1 MMGARAGAALI
12 CAAVALGGCANGDFG
27 RVKSGLVNDE
37 VHSWVGTTAALGNG
51 APISSFPLTDD
62 ERALRD
68 LAYPLIEPPYDR
80 QRWFSFL
87 NEYGMARIFRHN
99 WSLYDPQTYTRVLMS
114 QQLRSEAARYAR
126 LGDDIRNDRTR
137 VPPFFLLATRVL
149 DMDRRREASL
159 GAVSYLTP
167 AEELN
172 AIARNAE
179 NALVISWVQWSLM
192 ARTLSP
198 DRAGA
203 PRHRRADA
211 GRNRHRSL
219 DRRAAVPHRPLPG
232 VARPRFRAGTR
243 RRLVAGL
250 RRPAARP
257 QWAAGARTGGRRAAA
272 VGGRPG
278 RAGHAGA
285 VRPRGGDGSAADLLD
300 RTIAACT
307 APTAARRSRWAAGS
321 ARARGRGRR

>member
-1 MMGARAGAALI
+1 MTGRRAGALLRAALL
-12 CAAVALGGCANGDFG
+12 CAVLLCAPLALGGCANGDFG
-27 RVKSGLVNDE
+27 RVKPGLVNDE

-87 NEYGMARIFRHN
+87 NEYGMARIFRHD
-99 WSLYDPQTYTRVLMS
+99 WSRFDPQTYTRVLMS

-126 LGDDIRNDRTR
+126 LSDDVRNDRTR
-137 VPPFFLLATRVL
+137 VPPFFLLANRVL

-159 GAVSYLTP
+159 GAVSNLTP

-192 ARTLSP
+192 ARTVSYRVALERLAIGEP
-198 DRAGA
+198 MAQATDIE
-203 PRHRRADA
+203 
-211 GRNRHRSL
+211 RSL
-219 DRRAAVPHRPLPG
+219 NALSSLIAYYRVLPAPDFAPGPG
-232 VARPRFRAGTR
+232 VVMLPPFEGP
-243 RRLVAGL
+243 LLGPNGL
-250 RRPAARP
+250 PVRGP
-257 QWAAGARTGGRRAAA
+257 AAGA
-272 VGGRPG
+272 GRPVATAPVTPATPARYDPAVVTG
-278 RAGHAGA
+278 
-285 VRPRGGDGSAADLLD
+285 VRP
-300 RTIAACT
+300 IY
-307 APTAARRSRWAAGS
+307 
-321 ARARGRGRR
+321 

>member
-1 MMGARAGAALI
+1 MTGARAGAALI
-12 CAAVALGGCANGDFG
+12 CAVVALAGCANGDFG

-192 ARTLSP
+192 ARTLSYRIALERLAIGEPMAAATDIDRSIGALQSLIAHYRVLPGP
-198 DRAGA
+198 DFAPGPGVVSLPVFEGPLLGPNGLPVRGPVVGA
-203 PRHRRADA
+203 PPPVAVA
-211 GRNRHRSL
+211 PV
-219 DRRAAVPHRPLPG
+219 AAVTP
-232 VARPRFRAGTR
+232 ARYDH
-243 RRLVAGL
+243 
-250 RRPAARP
+250 
-257 QWAAGARTGGRRAAA
+257 AAA
-272 VGGRPG
+272 TG
-278 RAGHAGA
+278 
-285 VRPRGGDGSAADLLD
+285 VRP
-300 RTIAACT
+300 IY
-307 APTAARRSRWAAGS
+307 
-321 ARARGRGRR
+321 